1 MALKPVWWELGHGRS
16 SVVPCL
22 SLLTPYLLLGSAGPL
37 TAWGRGLGGEE
48 VRAKG
53 DGDAETPISRRVCP

>member
-1 MALKPVWWELGHGRS
+1 M
-16 SVVPCL
+16 PCL